1 MAVDH
6 EGSIYVAGNTIQD
19 LVSGSGWLPRFILL
33 KYASNGENL
42 WSYRFDGPSIGVNYV
57 TKILLDSAQ
66 NLVIFGQYGDTD
78 ALQGGL
84 FALKISPEGQE
95 LWRVTYL
102 DPVYGLGGTDV
113 RWIGDRWVFWGR
125 NNAGNGYR
133 YFAWQLGTD
142 GANLGSAI
150 SEFNA
155 ELFYTQHIDK
165 QGNLLA

>member
-1 MAVDH
+1 MLRAIPFKTLFLDLDGCPVL
-6 EGSIYVAGNTIQD
+6 SCSNMLQMGNT
-19 LVSGSGWLPRFILL
+19 SGVIVLMALHWRQLCHQNTTRFCS
-33 KYASNGENL
+33 KSRDL
-42 WSYRFDGPSIGVNYV
+42 WSIWRYRCV
-57 TKILLDSAQ
+57 TRR
-66 NLVIFGQYGDTD
+66 
-78 ALQGGL
+78 AL
-84 FALKISPEGQE
+84 ALKISPEGQE
-95 LWRVTYL
+95 LWRATYL